1 MDFLE
6 VGTSSE
12 QLLFQ
17 NKNFIKS
24 WYFLKT
30 VSFSDILK
38 YALVC
43 FDFEI
48 PQSFVVENSKW
59 RINFYTGCVTNVNF
73 SEVDS
78 NLVFSHKLQKIVLTI
93 SVALMLQKMLQWE
106 FVEISK
112 TKKST
117 LRDFT
122 LLLIFF

>member
-43 FDFEI
+43 FDF
-48 PQSFVVENSKW
+48 
-59 RINFYTGCVTNVNF
+59 
-73 SEVDS
+73 
-78 NLVFSHKLQKIVLTI
+78 
-93 SVALMLQKMLQWE
+93 
-106 FVEISK
+106 
-112 TKKST
+112 
-117 LRDFT
+117 
-122 LLLIFF
+122 